1 MDRLEVFSDA
11 SFGPVHERCR
21 WASGCVVEFAGCVI
35 AWDSQAQPFIS
46 QSTAEAEVISDN
58 SACQTAESI
67 SCLYLRNW
75 VILRR
80 STCTEIRRL
89 E

>member
-1 MDRLEVFSDA
+1 MQALVQFM
-11 SFGPVHERCR
+11 
-21 WASGCVVEFAGCVI
+21 SGAGGCLDVVEFAGCVI

-67 SCLYLRNW
+67 SCLY
-75 VILRR
+75 
-80 STCTEIRRL
+80 T
-89 E
+89 